1 MTSNSELQ
9 VFKEC
14 RVQSESG
21 NSYELSVAGGKC
33 NQNKVLDASET
44 LKQSLFLFSVFSQ
57 ENYKVTLYFTT
68 F

>member
-33 NQNKVLDASET
+33 NQNKVLDASEA
-44 LKQSLFLFSVFSQ
+44 L
-57 ENYKVTLYFTT
+57 
-68 F
+68 